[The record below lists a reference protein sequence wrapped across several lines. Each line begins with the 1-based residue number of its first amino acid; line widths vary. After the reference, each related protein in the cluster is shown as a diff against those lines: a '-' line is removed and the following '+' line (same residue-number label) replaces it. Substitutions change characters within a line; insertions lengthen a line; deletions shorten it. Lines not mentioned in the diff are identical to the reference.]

1 MAHAVQARARARRR
15 RRVRSTAGFDARDAR
30 WGPFSLTRSLVGQG
44 GQAGLFRAQGRDL
57 GCFQTGNELASLS
70 LEVRRGMRYLPI
82 VRRESDHEAPQYRSF
97 MFALVL
103 LREGT
108 LMGTALLV
116 GPDPLSPIL
125 VFYVVVVVVAI
136 LKEIA

>member
-1 MAHAVQARARARRR
+1 
-15 RRVRSTAGFDARDAR
+15 
-30 WGPFSLTRSLVGQG
+30 
-44 GQAGLFRAQGRDL
+44 
-57 GCFQTGNELASLS
+57 
-70 LEVRRGMRYLPI
+70 
-82 VRRESDHEAPQYRSF
+82 

-116 GPDPLSPIL
+116 GPDPLSPFL